1 MNPGPGLASRILVCH
16 SLFIHLFIRVD
27 DRTTVE
33 VKSKKNAT
41 LEPDSNRSSCS
52 SSKL

>member
-16 SLFIHLFIRVD
+16 FLFIHPFIRVD
-27 DRTTVE
+27 DGATVE
-33 VKSKKNAT
+33 VKSKTNAT
-41 LEPDSNRSSCS
+41 FEPDSNRSSCS